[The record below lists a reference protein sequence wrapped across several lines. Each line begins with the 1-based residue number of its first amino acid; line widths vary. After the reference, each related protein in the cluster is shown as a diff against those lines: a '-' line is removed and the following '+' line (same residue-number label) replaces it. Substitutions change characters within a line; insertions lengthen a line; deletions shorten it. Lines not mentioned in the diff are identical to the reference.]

1 MKLKLEMTSHCFLR
15 GKKKTNKKNNNKP
28 TNQNKKKFK
37 KNASLEREGSV
48 KAGWGPGYSHP
59 HLLWVSFLGSS
70 NTDRILGR

>member
-37 KNASLEREGSV
+37 TNASLEREGSV
-48 KAGWGPGYSHP
+48 EAG
-59 HLLWVSFLGSS
+59 
-70 NTDRILGR
+70 